1 MLEGY
6 LWLYAYLLTAVA
18 VYGALLAIACFAPR
32 GHGRFL
38 IFISSAAMI
47 CLLLC
52 IPLDLCL
59 SSYGSFASFV
69 CSALPALAFLA
80 SFYQFFIKGYNRGI
94 AAAAI
99 GLQVLGMFFILCHWD
114 RVALFWA
121 A

>member
-1 MLEGY
+1 MLKDY
-6 LWLYAYLLTAVA
+6 LWLYAYFLTAV
-18 VYGALLAIACFAPR
+18 VIYGALLAIACFAPR
-32 GHGRFL
+32 KHSRFL
-38 IFISSAAMI
+38 ICIASAAII

-80 SFYQFFIKGYNRGI
+80 SFYQFFIKDFSRWI
-94 AAAAI
+94 AAASI
-99 GLQVLGMFFILCHWD
+99 GLQVLGMFFILCHWH